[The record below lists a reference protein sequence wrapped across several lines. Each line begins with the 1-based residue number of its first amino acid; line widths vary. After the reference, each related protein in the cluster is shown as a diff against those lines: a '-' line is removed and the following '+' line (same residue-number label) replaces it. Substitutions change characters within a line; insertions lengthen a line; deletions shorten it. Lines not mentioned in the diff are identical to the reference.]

1 MTTYQK
7 QKNIN
12 MNDTTKILVRG
23 GAILFGGLILV
34 FVTKKLI
41 VKGKK
46 KREEKRLEKL
56 QEDSQ
61 GMGNEQANTESQ
73 QAETY
78 NPASDLATFEGYVVD
93 YNAKTYGAS
102 VNSLLDKLTNAKL
115 KVLNTAFKKKHKI
128 SMWQQLDDEW
138 DVCGTWGMSDC
149 YWASKKRLRSAG
161 L

>member
-1 MTTYQK
+1 
-7 QKNIN
+7 
-12 MNDTTKILVRG
+12 MNDTTKIIIRG
-23 GAILFGGLILV
+23 GAILVGGLTLV

-46 KREEKRLEKL
+46 KREEKRNKQL

-61 GMGNEQANTESQ
+61 GMGNVQANNEEQ

-78 NPASDLATFEGYVVD
+78 NPASDLATFEGYVVGS
-93 YNAKTYGAS
+93 NAKTYGGS
-102 VNSLLDKLTNAKL
+102 VNRLFDKLTNAKL
-115 KVLNTAFKKKHKI
+115 RVLNTAFKKKHKI

-138 DVCGTWGMSDC
+138 DVCGTWGFSDC

>member
-46 KREEKRLEKL
+46 KRNRRLN
-56 QEDSQ
+56 Q
-61 GMGNEQANTESQ
+61 
-73 QAETY
+73 Y
-78 NPASDLATFEGYVVD
+78 ASIYCISGQVVD
-93 YNAKTYGAS
+93 TNVRYQTDNAFRYEIHS
-102 VNSLLDKLTNAKL
+102 
-115 KVLNTAFKKKHKI
+115 
-128 SMWQQLDDEW
+128 W
-138 DVCGTWGMSDC
+138 CG
-149 YWASKKRLRSAG
+149 
-161 L
+161 